1 MSAHLTQPEKKTH
14 YVTTAIVYPN
24 SRIHVGWA
32 WECLGADWLVRGLRL
47 QGKET
52 FFATGMDEHSLNVQR
67 AAERQ
72 NLAPKAYCDQMAED
86 IQKVLRQMG
95 MSYDRFIRTS
105 DPDHEW
111 VVQQLVQKAFDQ
123 GDIYRAKYEG
133 HYCEGC
139 EAYYTEKDLVG
150 GLCPAHKT
158 PPKWISEE
166 NYFFRLSKYEKQLIK
181 LFEERPDF
189 LQPEYRRAEIINF
202 IQQGL
207 KDFSVSRS
215 TFTWGVP
222 LPFEPKHVVYV
233 WFDALIN
240 YLTAAGMEFKL
251 KDSNGAGAR
260 AFDARWPADLH
271 IIGKDISRFHCVYW
285 PAMLMALGIP
295 LPKRVFAH
303 GYITI
308 RGDRMSK
315 SSGNVVTP
323 DEVMAITGPDPFR
336 YYLLA
341 ENQFSQD
348 GNFDHAL
355 LVLKNNA
362 DLANDWGNLVNRS
375 ISMTRKYFP
384 GETLTAPAK
393 RTHSAEVVASFEKLP
408 SELVAALESVDPA
421 AYASACTAR
430 SRVLNLYIDRTKPW
444 GLAKAATP
452 ESMAELREVLYTL
465 LEGIRWV
472 ATGLLPVLPF
482 GMPEVFRQLGIDAPA
497 EQGALPA
504 LKWGETSFCP
514 NEPKPLYPRLE
525 LPGAADAAQAPRGR

>member
-1 MSAHLTQPEKKTH
+1 MKTH

-24 SRIHVGWA
+24 ARIHVGFA
-32 WECLGADWLVRGLRL
+32 WECLGADWYVRGMRL
-47 QGKET
+47 QGRET

-67 AAERQ
+67 AAEKQ
-72 NLAPKAYCDQMAED
+72 GLAPKAYCDQMAAD
-86 IQKVLRQMG
+86 IIQVLRQMG

-123 GDIYRAKYEG
+123 GDIYKAKYEG

-139 EAYYTEKDLVG
+139 EAYYTEKDLEN

-158 PPKWISEE
+158 KPKWISEE
-166 NYFFRLSKYEKQLIK
+166 NYFFRLSKYEKKLLE
-181 LFEERPDF
+181 LFEKHPDF
-189 LQPEYRRAEIINF
+189 LQPEYRRAEVVNF
-202 IQQGL
+202 IQAGL

-215 TFTWGVP
+215 TFTWGVK

-240 YLTAAGMEFKL
+240 YLTGAGLEFKL
-251 KDSNGAGAR
+251 KNPGSAEAKK
-260 AFDARWPADLH
+260 FDALWPADLH

-285 PAMLMALGIP
+285 PAMLMALDLP

-308 RGDRMSK
+308 KGARMSK

-323 DEVMAITGPDPFR
+323 DEVMKITGPDPFR

-348 GNFDHAL
+348 GNFDLQAL
-355 LVLKNNA
+355 MLKNNA

-384 GETLTAPAK
+384 GETLAAPAK
-393 RTHSAEVVASFEKLP
+393 ATHSEAVRAQFDKLP
-408 SELVAALESVDPA
+408 GELLAALEKVDSSGWA
-421 AYASACTAR
+421 AAAFAR
-430 SRVLNLYIDRTKPW
+430 SRTLNLYIDQIKPW
-444 GLAKAATP
+444 ALAKTAATDP
-452 ESMAELREVLYTL
+452 AARESLREALYTL
-465 LEGIRWV
+465 LEGIRWT
-472 ATGLLPVLPF
+472 ATALLPLLPF
-482 GMPEVFRQLGIDAPA
+482 GMPDVFRQLGVEAPA
-497 EQGALPA
+497 EKGALGT
-504 LKWGETSFCP
+504 LKWGAQSYCP
-514 NEPKPLYPRLE
+514 VEPKPLYPRLE
-525 LPGAADAAQAPRGR
+525 MPAEPTQA